1 MKLKHFLPAS
11 VLFLSFF
18 LLSWGVIGHRTIGK
32 IAQNNLS
39 AKAKLAVK
47 NLLGTEN
54 LPLVTTFADELRPY
68 QEFDFTSKWHYI
80 NAPEGLNYKEFVAFL
95 KTDTIPNVYTAV
107 LAQIKV
113 LKDVSKSNYE
123 KKFALKFLV
132 HLVGD
137 LHQPMHVS
145 RAVDK
150 GGNDIEVKF
159 LNRKSNLHGVW
170 DTGLIEYYGL
180 SYTEMSTAFS
190 AVSAKDIKKWQQD
203 EITLWIYESYKI
215 SEQLYAEVEKN
226 TDLDY
231 DYFPNHSEIVK
242 KRLLQGGIRLAG
254 LLNNIYK

>member
-1 MKLKHFLPAS
+1 MKLIKILPICL
-11 VLFLSFF
+11 LFLAYF

-32 IAQNNLS
+32 IAENNLS
-39 AKAKLAVK
+39 AKAKIAVTK
-47 NLLGTEN
+47 LLGTET
-54 LPLVTTFADELRPY
+54 LPLTTTFADELRPY
-68 QEFDFTSKWHYI
+68 KEFDYTSKWHYI
-80 NAPEGLNYKEFVAFL
+80 NAPDSLNYKQFVAFL
-95 KTDTIPNVYTAV
+95 TTDTVPNVYTAV

-145 RAVDK
+145 RAIDK

-159 LNRKSNLHGVW
+159 LNRKSNLHSVW
-170 DTGLIEYYGL
+170 DTGLIDYYGL
-180 SYTEMSTAFS
+180 SYTEMAKSFGTAS
-190 AVSAKDIKKWQQD
+190 AVDIKKWQQD
-203 EITLWIYESYKI
+203 EIALWIYESYKI
-215 SEQLYAEVEKN
+215 SEQLYTEVEKN

-254 LLNNIYK
+254 LLNNIYL